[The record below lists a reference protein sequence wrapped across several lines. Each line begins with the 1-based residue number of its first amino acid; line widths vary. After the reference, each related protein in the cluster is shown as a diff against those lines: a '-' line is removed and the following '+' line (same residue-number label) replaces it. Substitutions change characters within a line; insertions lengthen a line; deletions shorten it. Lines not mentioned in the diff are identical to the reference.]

1 MSSTTLTS
9 YAIPPL
15 DSQFRNE
22 PILPSIRQIPNA
34 SWPTVAPNVKP
45 TLPLTSDVKPVFL
58 TRPGEPILN
67 KVYFTKKVALQ
78 TLKRYDHSRCV
89 DVVEQI
95 WEIPFSVDV
104 NEPVTELVQK
114 IQAVM
119 TAKEIYKHWDINMN
133 LFVIFATQEIRSSAI
148 FEIQR

>member
-15 DSQFRNE
+15 DSQFRDG
-22 PILPSIRQIPNA
+22 PILPTIRQTPTA
-34 SWPTVAPNVKP
+34 SWPSVLDGSTIPAVPY
-45 TLPLTSDVKPVFL
+45 LS
-58 TRPGEPILN
+58 LN
-67 KVYFTKKVALQ
+67 KVYFSKKVALQ
-78 TLKRYDHSRCV
+78 TLKRYDASRYV

-119 TAKEIYKHWDINMN
+119 TAKQIYKHWDINMN
-133 LFVIFATQEIRSSAI
+133 MFVILATQEIRSDAV

>member
-9 YAIPPL
+9 YAIPTL
-15 DSQFRNE
+15 DSVF
-22 PILPSIRQIPNA
+22 PPMPTIPTIRSTPTA
-34 SWPTVAPNVKP
+34 SWPSVDP
-45 TLPLTSDVKPVFL
+45 DVKPVFS

-67 KVYFTKKVALQ
+67 KVYFSKKVALQ
-78 TLKRYDHSRCV
+78 TLKRYDASRYV

-119 TAKEIYKHWDINMN
+119 TAKQIYKHWDINMN
-133 LFVIFATQEIRSSAI
+133 MFVILATQEIRSDAV

>member
-1 MSSTTLTS
+1 MSTTITS
-9 YAIPPL
+9 PPL
-15 DSQFRNE
+15 DSQFRDG
-22 PILPSIRQIPNA
+22 PILPTIRQIPNA
-34 SWPTVAPNVKP
+34 SWPTVEGK
-45 TLPLTSDVKPVFL
+45 LPVR
-58 TRPGEPILN
+58 RPGLAVQPILN

-119 TAKEIYKHWDINMN
+119 TAKGIYKHWDINMN
-133 LFVIFATQEIRSSAI
+133 LFVILATQEIRSSAI

>member
-1 MSSTTLTS
+1 MSTTTLTPNP
-9 YAIPPL
+9 I
-15 DSQFRNE
+15 
-22 PILPSIRQIPNA
+22 PILTDSMLADSYFNGQPGFPTIRQIPTA
-34 SWPTVAPNVKP
+34 SWPTIDPNVKP
-45 TLPLTSDVKPVFL
+45 PVR
-58 TRPGEPILN
+58 RPGLAVQPILN

-78 TLKRYDHSRCV
+78 TLKRYDHNRCV
-89 DVVEQI
+89 DVVEQV

-119 TAKEIYKHWDINMN
+119 TAKGIYKHWDINMN
-133 LFVIFATQEIRSSAI
+133 LFVILATQEIKSSAI

>member
-1 MSSTTLTS
+1 MSTTTLT
-9 YAIPPL
+9 P
-15 DSQFRNE
+15 N
-22 PILPSIRQIPNA
+22 PILPLTA
-34 SWPTVAPNVKP
+34 SMLADSYFNGQPGFPHVRRSAD
-45 TLPLTSDVKPVFL
+45 LPPA
-58 TRPGEPILN
+58 PILN
-67 KVYFTKKVALQ
+67 KVYFSKKVALQ
-78 TLKRYDHSRCV
+78 TLKRYDASRYV

-119 TAKEIYKHWDINMN
+119 TAKGIYKHWDINMN
-133 LFVIFATQEIRSSAI
+133 MFVILATQEIRSDAV

>member
-1 MSSTTLTS
+1 VLDGST
-9 YAIPPL
+9 IPAVPYL
-15 DSQFRNE
+15 S
-22 PILPSIRQIPNA
+22 
-34 SWPTVAPNVKP
+34 
-45 TLPLTSDVKPVFL
+45 
-58 TRPGEPILN
+58 LN
-67 KVYFTKKVALQ
+67 KVYFSKKVALQ
-78 TLKRYDHSRCV
+78 TLKRYDASRYV

-119 TAKEIYKHWDINMN
+119 TAKQIYKHWDINMN
-133 LFVIFATQEIRSSAI
+133 MFVILATQEIRSDAV

>member
-1 MSSTTLTS
+1 MKTFVQS
-9 YAIPPL
+9 PL
-15 DSQFRNE
+15 NSAFGLA
-22 PILPSIRQIPNA
+22 PGFPSIRQIPNA
-34 SWPTVAPNVKP
+34 SWPTVTGTIPNPRLAVA
-45 TLPLTSDVKPVFL
+45 
-58 TRPGEPILN
+58 PILN
-67 KVYFTKKVALQ
+67 KVYFTKKVLKQ

-119 TAKEIYKHWDINMN
+119 TAKGIYKHWDINMN
-133 LFVIFATQEIRSSAI
+133 LFVILATQEIRSSAI

>member
-1 MSSTTLTS
+1 MSTTITS
-9 YAIPPL
+9 PPL
-15 DSQFRNE
+15 DSQFRDG
-22 PILPSIRQIPNA
+22 PILPTIRQIPNA
-34 SWPTVAPNVKP
+34 SWPTVEGK
-45 TLPLTSDVKPVFL
+45 LPVR
-58 TRPGEPILN
+58 RPGLAVQPILN

-119 TAKEIYKHWDINMN
+119 TAKGIYKHWDINMN
-133 LFVIFATQEIRSSAI
+133 LFVILATQEIRSDAI

>member
-15 DSQFRNE
+15 DSQFRDG
-22 PILPSIRQIPNA
+22 PILPTIRQTPVA
-34 SWPTVAPNVKP
+34 SWPSVLDGSTIPAVPY
-45 TLPLTSDVKPVFL
+45 LS
-58 TRPGEPILN
+58 LN
-67 KVYFTKKVALQ
+67 KVYFTKKELKQ
-78 TLKRYDHSRCV
+78 TVKRYDHSRCV

-119 TAKEIYKHWDINMN
+119 TAKGIYKHWDINMN
-133 LFVIFATQEIRSSAI
+133 LFVILATQEIRSSAI